1 MLNGYP
7 LTNLSNKISNQG
19 VVASDTT
26 GVGTARNLCRG
37 AGYSFSA

>member
-19 VVASDTT
+19 VVASDTSWCWN
-26 GVGTARNLCRG
+26 G
-37 AGYSFSA
+37 